1 MGGKYIVNLA
11 AVMKLPALPYA
22 RSAILNFTP
31 AFMLALGLAS
41 APAQTVAFTEKFETS
56 QGDTYTTSGII
67 GASVWTVTRA
77 GDDWGARIHNARL
90 ELTNDA
96 SAAAR
101 VAGWLFASTPTTSF
115 GLPYNATLSGNP
127 GPVTWE
133 FNMRV
138 NRSNLAGFG
147 DGNYGLAFVLA
158 ASDIN
163 VNGAGVGYAVV
174 LGNPLT
180 PDPIR
185 LVAYSGGLKGTLT
198 NIITATAPL
207 ADVAQQY
214 LSLRVHYGPTGNNW
228 ELYGRVDGTTAF
240 ADPAVGELTHV
251 GSGTNGT
258 HAATSLGFLGGYWQG
273 GTQANQTAFFD
284 NIRVLV
290 LEPVP
295 VSQLFWDANGNTAG
309 AGGATPAGT
318 WGEDAFWSSDLNGE
332 AATGAWVPGQ
342 RPVFAAGTDATGDY
356 TVTLSGPQDVDGIH
370 FEEGHVQL
378 SGGALLLG
386 SSTPFVIVDA
396 PQASITSD
404 ITGTNGL
411 IKNGAGALNLTGVK
425 TFSGDVVIN
434 SGVARIAEDGA
445 LGAAT
450 NDVGLSGTLAT
461 TQSLTLGAGRDLSG
475 GGSLAPAAGTTLE
488 VAGGVTMTGLTLADT
503 GTVNLTGVTPSV
515 GALSFTAAG
524 TLTGSGAITAS
535 GVGAAALTS
544 GTAMVSAPLD
554 FTPAGTANMTVNVGA
569 GGQLTLGGALTKLSS
584 GSAGR
589 LSKQGAGTLRLEG
602 ANVDLCGVQLG
613 VVGASPVEGGT
624 LVVTN
629 KDALG
634 TRDTNAAEG
643 VQYFQAQLNSGTLQ
657 IEGTLTGADA
667 VPNGIS
673 IGARAASPLVLTGGD
688 VEFLGDSSLFGAT
701 GTSDDIVVEVN
712 NHVTLPG
719 AFTQGGSGPITG
731 LALSGTGTLTF
742 ANATTALATALKLS
756 GTVTVELDTDTLG
769 AATATAP
776 VHTLGAGTT
785 LVIGKPGETRL
796 VTAFGGL
803 AGATGSTLAFDLDG
817 LTRGE
822 DYDALVLAKPDGA
835 AGAVAFAGTIEV
847 ELVGAF
853 EPDIGDTFDLLDWDA
868 SVTPDFTG
876 ISFDLPP
883 LPMGREWNTNS
894 FATNGTISVQAESNV
909 DFTITQQPQSQPK
922 FVGQPV
928 TFTVLVDGPGPFSYQ
943 WRKGAMELGGPTP
956 DNFYT
961 IGSVAPADA
970 GVYYVDITN
979 ASGTLGSAGA
989 TLTVI
994 TPVQITQQPAPAS
1007 QTVIEGATVQITAAA
1022 TGTGP
1027 LIYNWRKGT
1036 DSLGALNDP
1045 TLTLTN
1051 VQIADSGDYNVVVTG
1066 PGVDN
1071 FEISQNASLT
1081 VNPTPPPGPISITGN
1096 MTYTENFDGMGT
1108 TTATTDYPNGWKGF
1122 KVSGSGPLPAG
1133 SVVTNATAPAFTAGN
1148 GGSGTGTIY
1157 NFGSTGST
1165 DRALG
1170 SIAAG
1175 PFTGAFGVSFVNDT
1189 GSTLEG
1195 VNVKLGFRT
1204 ELWRTGNNALEERW
1218 TFEWKL
1224 GGDITDLDDSWNTA
1238 SVFDIIELDPANTSN
1253 SARDGNAAG
1262 NFAEFSP
1269 AFLSAL
1275 SGWEPG
1281 QVLHIRWRDADNT
1294 GNDAGMAIDDFIFIA
1309 ENVPPPPTLLYWDA
1323 NGAVAGAGGPTP
1335 TGTWGVDTFW
1345 GGIAD
1350 GTDATAA
1357 WQAGADAIFSAGSDA
1372 TGAFTVTV
1380 DGTQEIGALVF
1391 EEGQVTLSGGTLN
1404 FMDITPKVEVLATGE
1419 ATLSSLLTGTTGLLK
1434 RGDGTLS
1441 LTNAANSFTGNVV
1454 IGGGILAVTDDAQLG
1469 DAANGIILSG
1479 GSLLTSVDLTLSAQ
1493 RVLSGS
1499 GGLAPDAGSTLTLP
1513 GVVGMSALDITGAGV
1528 VDFTGATPS
1537 VGVLTFQAA
1546 TSTTGVELAATGIGA
1561 NHSTGSSTIFNDLN
1575 FGANNATADV
1585 VPGGTLVLEGG
1596 LLVSNAGNPNSS
1608 NRLIKTGGGMLV
1620 IQGAQPGLNKLGIGI
1635 QQASPVEGGVVVIDD
1650 KDGLGTTQTFFNYGT
1665 LQAAVPLTGAD
1676 AIPVGLSIG
1685 GREASPAVLAG
1696 EAMTFLGDWN
1706 LATFTG
1712 TSGLIRLNV
1721 DNHTTFSGLKGT
1733 NGNFGGT
1740 ISGLTLGGSGRL
1752 TLAGILST
1760 HLLGFALTD
1769 TVTLEL
1775 APTST
1780 VGGPGMSVVPALS
1793 LDAGATL
1800 AVGLIGAAQE
1810 VIAYAGLQGA
1820 AGSALRFDIGG
1831 TVRGTDY
1838 DALRLLKLDNDQS
1851 GAVAFAG
1858 QVSVDLIGG
1867 FSPVLG
1873 QSFDLL
1879 DWDAGVTPDFAG
1891 ISFDLPPLGAG
1902 LGWNTSHFATDGT
1915 IRVVTDV
1922 LAILQQPVSA
1932 SVSPGQ
1938 AVSFTVVA
1946 SGPGIIAYQWQKL
1959 VGMDFENVGSNG
1971 NEATL
1976 LLPSPTTDDAGLYRC
1991 LVSNG
1996 GAPIETNHVTLTVF
2010 PPLTDVVATRTPA
2023 ANSYFIVGDS
2033 VTFNVTFNNP
2043 GGGAVTYQWFKGSNP
2058 IGGATGASYQINPL
2072 SLTDTA
2078 TYSVRVSTGGPA
2090 IPSNG
2095 VPVVVVVPEPAIAT
2109 PPAPRTL
2116 VAVGQPLSLLV
2127 EGTGRPPLRY
2137 QWKRDGKNIPGATR
2151 AALNL
2156 PKAVLAHGGAYTCEV
2171 TNATGPAVLSSAA
2184 EVGVVGVNANPPK
2197 LNLPE
2202 KGKATMR
2209 VLAAGPNL
2217 QFNWTRDGGALP
2229 PNFAVTLDGKTLTGS
2244 ALTVD
2249 DHGSYACTV
2258 TLGAFTLEGGQHL
2271 LQVYDSAPESPATTI
2286 MPDGIIGGNYV
2297 FDMPYTVGDPPTEA
2311 PDKFSAKGLPSGL
2324 KMDAKTGR
2332 ISGRPTK
2339 AVTNAPI
2346 EMTAFNKLGN
2356 AKTTSTLTIHPFP
2369 DKLAGP
2375 FTARVGRDPDLF
2387 DNLGGRL
2394 DMTITRVG
2402 AYSGSLLL
2410 GGTKFSLKGV
2420 LDLDALDPNGL
2431 DPDDGVPPSFEITI
2445 PQKNNPAPLVLNLA
2459 MPLLDENGDPAADG
2473 ERLLA
2478 GTVTDGTG
2486 TADIDGWWQ
2495 KWNPKAGSPA
2505 TDIQGYYTFGLMV
2518 PDGDPALGDAS
2529 VPQGSGYGSFTI
2541 AADGKYKVAGKTQ
2554 DGESLVGAGIAGPKG
2569 QVLLYHTFY
2578 KPLRGSLLGVPV
2590 ISTTGAAT
2598 ANDRTLLGDADWLRP
2613 ANPGARHRVFKEGFG
2628 PQAVEILGGRY
2639 FLPDPGNVV
2648 LNLAPDS
2655 EVTMSF
2661 LEGGIGTTFDGPVDQ
2676 ASRVDMTLRIAA
2688 KNKLVVVNGPV
2699 APDSNKPKPINAK
2712 TGIFGGAIGLQDAN
2726 PVPGAKP
2733 NPVKRKASYQGIL
2746 VKEGAGY
2753 IGVGYFLLPAL
2764 PSDAVTP
2771 ATTDKTS
2778 PIESGMVLLEPAP

>member
-1 MGGKYIVNLA
+1 MKLIKYSFAGCLA
-11 AVMKLPALPYA
+11 ALLLALPSTSLAETGTITWNFNTAAPSASTMTQVTAGDVSQGNNNGTTALLTSLSASSGYTGASGGNNAGAAA
-22 RSAILNFTP
+22 RIGALNTGASGSAYFEFTLTP
-31 AFMLALGLAS
+31 ASGYVVSVSEIKFGSRSTSTGPQAYSVRSSKDSFDTEVVGDTLANNANWALKTSSVSPPLAS
-41 APAQTVAFTEKFETS
+41 DAGEAIVIRIYA
-56 QGDTYTTSGII
+56 YN
-67 GASVWTVTRA
+67 GA
-77 GDDWGARIHNARL
+77 G
-90 ELTNDA
+90 
-96 SAAAR
+96 SAAANTANWR
-101 VAGWLFASTPTTSF
+101 IDDLQLALE
-115 GLPYNATLSGNP
+115 AT
-127 GPVTWE
+127 
-133 FNMRV
+133 
-138 NRSNLAGFG
+138 
-147 DGNYGLAFVLA
+147 
-158 ASDIN
+158 
-163 VNGAGVGYAVV
+163 
-174 LGNPLT
+174 
-180 PDPIR
+180 
-185 LVAYSGGLKGTLT
+185 
-198 NIITATAPL
+198 
-207 ADVAQQY
+207 
-214 LSLRVHYGPTGNNW
+214 
-228 ELYGRVDGTTAF
+228 
-240 ADPAVGELTHV
+240 PAVD
-251 GSGTNGT
+251 
-258 HAATSLGFLGGYWQG
+258 
-273 GTQANQTAFFD
+273 D
-284 NIRVLV
+284 NLY
-290 LEPVP
+290 
-295 VSQLFWDANGNTAG
+295 WDANGAVAG
-309 AGGATPAGT
+309 TGLTPDGT
-318 WGEDAFWSSDLNGE
+318 WGLDEFWTNTADG
-332 AATGAWVPGQ
+332 TGTPGAWVVDKPA
-342 RPVFAAGTDATGDY
+342 VFSAGSDAVGAY
-356 TVTLSGPQDVDGIH
+356 TVTISGAQSVTRVTFEDG
-370 FEEGHVQL
+370 QPL
-378 SGGALLLG
+378 LTGGSLLLN
-386 SSTPFVIVDA
+386 SATPLLNVA
-396 PQASITSD
+396 TTQATIASD
-404 ITGTNGL
+404 ITGTNG
-411 IKNGAGALNLTGVK
+411 IAKAGAGTLILDGVK
-425 TFSGDVVIN
+425 TFTGTAAVN
-434 SGVARIAEDGA
+434 AGVLRIAEDGA

-450 NDVGLSGTLAT
+450 NDITLSGTLAT
-461 TQSLTLGAGRDLSG
+461 TQSLTLGAGRDLTGS
-475 GGSLAPAAGTTLE
+475 GSLAPAAGTTLE

-515 GALSFTAAG
+515 GALNFTAAAA
-524 TLTGSGAITAS
+524 LTGSGAITAS
-535 GVGAAALTS
+535 GLSAAALAS
-544 GTAMVSAPLD
+544 GTAVVNAPLD

-569 GGQLTLGGALTKLSS
+569 GAQLTLAGALTKASA
-584 GSAGR
+584 GNAGR

-602 ANVDLCGVQLG
+602 ANVNLCGVALG
-613 VVGASPVEGGT
+613 VVGGAVGGT
-624 LVVTN
+624 LVITN

-634 TRDTNAAEG
+634 TRDNDNEAEG
-643 VQYFQAQLNSGTLQ
+643 TQYFQAQLNSGTLQ
-657 IEGTLTGADA
+657 IEGTLTGANA

-688 VEFLGDSSLFGAT
+688 VEFLGASMLFGVG
-701 GTSDDIVVEVN
+701 GTSGDIVVEVN
-712 NHVTLPG
+712 NHTTLPG

-742 ANATTALATALKLS
+742 ANADTLLTSPLKLTGS
-756 GTVTVELDTDTLG
+756 VTVELDTSTLG
-769 AATATAP
+769 ATTAAAP
-776 VHTLGAGTT
+776 VHSLAAGTT
-785 LVIGKPGETRL
+785 LVIGTPGTTRL
-796 VTAFGGL
+796 VTAYGGL
-803 AGATGSTLAFDLDG
+803 AGAAGSTLAFDLDG
-817 LTRGE
+817 LTRGD

-835 AGAVAFAGTIEV
+835 AGAVVFAGTIEV
-847 ELVGAF
+847 ELAGAF
-853 EPDIGDTFDLLDWDA
+853 EPEIGDTFDLLDWDA

-909 DFTITQQPQSQPK
+909 DFTITSQPQSQQI
-922 FVGQPV
+922 FTGEPV
-928 TFTVLVDGPGPFSYQ
+928 TFTVVVDGPGPFSYQ
-943 WRKGAMELGGPTP
+943 WRKGAENQGGPTS
-956 DNFYT
+956 DNFLT

-970 GVYYVDITN
+970 GTYFVDITN

-989 TLTVI
+989 VLTVI
-994 TPVQITQQPAPAS
+994 TPVLITQQPAPAS

-1027 LIYNWRKGT
+1027 LIFNWRKGT
-1036 DSLGALNDP
+1036 TSLGALNDP

-1051 VQIADSGDYNVVVTG
+1051 VQIADSGDYNVIVTG

-1071 FEISQNASLT
+1071 FEISQNATLT

-1096 MTYTENFDGMGT
+1096 MTYTEDFDGMGT
-1108 TTATTDYPNGWKGF
+1108 TTGASEFPNGWKGF
-1122 KVSGSGPLPAG
+1122 KFSGTGAMLPG
-1133 SVVTNATAPAFTAGN
+1133 TVLTNSSTPAFTA
-1148 GGSGTGTIY
+1148 STGTGTAGTLY
-1157 NFGSTGST
+1157 NYGIAGTNPVT

-1170 SIAAG
+1170 SQASG
-1175 PFTGAFGVSFVNDT
+1175 GFVGAFGVSFTNDT
-1189 GSTLEG
+1189 GVPLEG
-1195 VNVKLGFRT
+1195 ANIKLGFT
-1204 ELWRTGNNALEERW
+1204 SELWRTGNNALEERW
-1218 TFEWKL
+1218 IFEWKI
-1224 GGDITDLDDSWNTA
+1224 GGEITDLDLGEWNTA
-1238 SVFDIIELDPANTSN
+1238 SAFDIIELDPTNTSN
-1253 SARDGNAAG
+1253 SARDGNAPG
-1262 NFAEFSP
+1262 NFAILSP
-1269 AFLSAL
+1269 AFLASL
-1275 SGWEPG
+1275 SGWEPD
-1281 QVLHIRWRDADNT
+1281 QVLHIRWRDVDNT

-1309 ENVPPPPTLLYWDA
+1309 ENVPPPPVLIYWDA

-1335 TGTWGVDTFW
+1335 AGIWGVDAFW
-1345 GGIAD
+1345 NDLAD
-1350 GTDATAA
+1350 GTGVTAG
-1357 WQAGADAIFSAGSDA
+1357 WQAGADAIFSAGNDA
-1372 TGAFTVTV
+1372 TGMFTVTV
-1380 DGTQEIGALVF
+1380 DGAQDIGALVF

-1404 FMDITPKVEVLATGE
+1404 FIDITPKVEVLAAGE
-1419 ATLSSLLTGTTGLLK
+1419 AAISSLITGTTGLLK
-1434 RGDGTLS
+1434 RGAGTLS
-1441 LTNAANSFTGNVV
+1441 LANAANSFTGSIV

-1479 GSLLTSVDLTLSAQ
+1479 GSLLTSVNLTLGAQ
-1493 RVLSGS
+1493 RALSGA
-1499 GGLAPDAGSTLTLP
+1499 GGLAPDAGTILTVP
-1513 GVVGMSALDITGAGV
+1513 GAVGTSALDITGAGV

-1608 NRLIKTGGGMLV
+1608 NRLIKTGGGTLV

-1665 LQAAVPLTGAD
+1665 LQAAVPLTGAE

-1712 TSGLIRLNV
+1712 TSGPIRLNV

-1760 HLLGFALTD
+1760 HLLGFGLSDTLT
-1769 TVTLEL
+1769 VEL
-1775 APTST
+1775 APTSA
-1780 VGGPGMSVVPALS
+1780 VGGPGMSTVPALS
-1793 LDAGATL
+1793 LDAGTTL

-1810 VIAYAGLQGA
+1810 VVAYAGLQGA
-1820 AGSALRFDIGG
+1820 AGSVLRFDIGG
-1831 TVRGTDY
+1831 SARGSDY
-1838 DALRLLKLDNDQS
+1838 DALSLQKLDNDQA
-1851 GAVAFAG
+1851 GAVVFAG
-1858 QVSVDLIGG
+1858 QIKVELINS
-1867 FSPVLG
+1867 FAPVLG
-1873 QSFDLL
+1873 QGFDLL
-1879 DWDAGVTPDFAG
+1879 DWDAGVTPDFTG
-1891 ISFDLPPLGAG
+1891 VSFDLPALGAG
-1902 LGWNTSHFATDGT
+1902 LGWSTVTFAADGVV
-1915 IRVVTDV
+1915 RVVTDV
-1922 LAILQQPVSA
+1922 LTILEQPVSA

-1938 AVSFTVVA
+1938 AVSFSVTA
-1946 SGPGIIAYQWQKL
+1946 SGPGVISYQWQKQGGMGFEDVDGATEPSL
-1959 VGMDFENVGSNG
+1959 V
-1971 NEATL
+1971 L
-1976 LLPSPTTDDAGLYRC
+1976 LNPSTDDAGVYRC

-1996 GAPIETNHVTLTVF
+1996 GAPIETDHVTLTVF

-2033 VTFNVTFNNP
+2033 VTFNVTLNNP
-2043 GGGAVTYQWFKGSNP
+2043 GGGTVNYQWFKGSNP
-2058 IGGATGASYQINPL
+2058 IGGANGPSYQINPL

-2078 TYSVRVSTGGPA
+2078 TYSVRVNTGGPPVA
-2090 IPSNG
+2090 SNG

-2109 PPAPRTL
+2109 QPAPRTL
-2116 VAVGQPLSLLV
+2116 VAVGQPLSLAV

-2156 PKAVLAHGGAYTCEV
+2156 PKAVLAHGGTYTCEV
-2171 TNATGPAVLSSAA
+2171 TNATGPAVLSSTA
-2184 EVGVVGVNANPPK
+2184 EVGVVGVNASPPK
-2197 LNLPE
+2197 LNLPAN
-2202 KGKATMR
+2202 GKSTMR
-2209 VLAAGPNL
+2209 VLAAGPSL

-2229 PNFAVTLDGKTLTGS
+2229 PNFAATLDGKTLTGS

-2258 TLGAFTLEGGQHL
+2258 TLGALTLEGGQHL
-2271 LQVYDSAPESPATTI
+2271 LQVYDSAPESPATTD
-2286 MPDGIIGGNYV
+2286 MPDGIIGGNYI
-2297 FDMPYTVGDPPTEA
+2297 FPMPYTVGDPPTEA

-2324 KMDAKTGR
+2324 KMDSKTG
-2332 ISGRPTK
+2332 IITGRPTK
-2339 AVTNAPI
+2339 AVTSQPI
-2346 EMTAFNKLGN
+2346 VMTASNKLG
-2356 AKTTSTLTIHPFP
+2356 KTETTSTLTIHPFP

-2375 FTARVGRDPDLF
+2375 FTARVERDPDLF

-2394 DMTITRVG
+2394 DMTITKVG

-2431 DPDDGVPPSFEITI
+2431 VPDDGVPPSFTPPSFEISI
-2445 PQKNNPAPLVLNLA
+2445 PQKNNPAPLVLSLA

-2473 ERLLA
+2473 ERLLL

-2541 AADGKYKVAGKTQ
+2541 AADGKYKVAGKTP

-2598 ANDRTLLGDADWLRP
+2598 ADDRTLLGDADWLRP
-2613 ANPGARHRVFKEGFG
+2613 ANPGAKHRVFKDGFG

-2639 FLPDPGNVV
+2639 FLPDSGNVV

-2688 KNKLVVVNGPV
+2688 KNKLIVVNGPV
-2699 APDSNKPKPINAK
+2699 APDSNKPKPVNAK
-2712 TGIFGGAIGLQDAN
+2712 TGIFGGSIGLQDAN

-2753 IGVGYFLLPAL
+2753 IGFGYFLLPAL